1 MAAPPS
7 PSEVPQE
14 LADRA
19 RDLARRLE
27 QWNHEYYVLDA
38 PSVPDA
44 DYDASLRELQTLEAE
59 YPSLQIPNS
68 PTQRVGATPSE
79 GFASVE
85 HPIPMLSLDN
95 AFDDEEL
102 AAFLRRARERLQRDE
117 PPAVVAEPKLDGI
130 AVSLIYR
137 GGELQRAAT
146 RGDGRVGEDITANVR
161 TIRSVP
167 LRLRGS
173 DWPEE
178 FEVRGEVF
186 MPREGFERFN
196 EAARLRGDKTF
207 VNPRNAA
214 AGSLR
219 QLDSRI
225 TARRPLSFCTYSAG
239 VHPEEGW
246 PASQWELLRQFA
258 AWGLPVSS
266 EAARLEGLEACVAY
280 FEALA
285 RRRDELPFDID
296 GIVFKVDAFADQVA
310 LGFVARAPRW
320 AIARKFPAQE
330 ARTRLTGVEFQ
341 VGRTG
346 AITPVARLTPV
357 FVGGVTV
364 SSATLH
370 NMDEIGRLQ
379 LHEGDTV
386 VVRRAG
392 DVIPQVVSVISEER
406 GEHARAVAA
415 PDACPVCGSAV
426 ERVEGEATLRCSG
439 GLVCPAQLK
448 AAIRHFAS
456 RKAMDIDGLGDK
468 LIDQLVDRG
477 MLRDVTGLF
486 SLSPEDLMALERMGE
501 KSSKKLIDAISDSRR
516 TTLARFIYALGIREV
531 GEATAE
537 ALASQL
543 GSLDAL
549 IAADEE
555 RLLEIPDVGPVV
567 AEHLQTFFASP
578 GNRGVVDALI
588 AAGVSWPEVAV
599 VVAGEEGVLAGQT
612 WVVTGRLDSR
622 SREDAEAELKAL
634 GARVAKSV
642 SKRTT
647 VLVAGPG
654 AGSKL
659 AKAESLGVEVIDEA
673 EFLARIEAPS

>member
-1 MAAPPS
+1 VAAPPS